1 MINHYYEFDDLIS
14 CFNNARK
21 YALENADRF
30 ENIKS
35 NRVEYSTPSDFYY
48 GIHTPSLILRL
59 AYSKSHTKGR
69 KLKNT
74 GKREEYLSYE
84 YDDSNRLIKISEHGE
99 KSTTFYCIFQLNDF
113 EWLIPVYKYNDHF
126 SEWYKGEMRKY
137 DEHGRISIYARFD
150 TSQIWLERYIYPQ
163 NNPQI
168 ATCEFW
174 NYIPNLSHSS
184 KNKSVSETGSPAQ
197 LWIFELNL
205 SDPKKVNGELI
216 ESYTRD
222 FSVYRQKPPILPPPQ
237 IHIKGDK
244 QS

>member
-35 NRVEYSTPSDFYY
+35 DHVDYSTPSDFFY
-48 GIHTPSLILRL
+48 GIHTPSLILKI
-59 AYSKSHTKGR
+59 AYSKSYTKGR
-69 KLKNT
+69 KLKNI
-74 GKREEYLSYE
+74 GNREEYMSYE
-84 YDDSNRLIKISEHGE
+84 YDGSDRLIKISEHGE
-99 KSTTFYCIFQLNDF
+99 NSTTFCCIFQLNDF
-113 EWLIPVYKYNDHF
+113 EWIIPVYRYKGHY

-137 DEHGRISIYARFD
+137 DEHGRILIYARFD
-150 TSQIWLERYIYPQ
+150 TAQVWLERYTYSKDNPQ
-163 NNPQI
+163 N
-168 ATCEFW
+168 AVCEFW

-197 LWIFELNL
+197 LWVFELDL
-205 SDPKKVNGELI
+205 SDLKKVNGELI

-222 FSVYRQKPPILPPPQ
+222 SSAYRQKPPCLPPPQ
-237 IHIKGDK
+237 ISYKK
-244 QS
+244 Y

>member
-1 MINHYYEFDDLIS
+1 MINHYHEFDDLMS
-14 CFNNARK
+14 YFNNARK

-30 ENIKS
+30 ENIRS

-69 KLKNT
+69 KLKNI
-74 GKREEYLSYE
+74 GKREEYMSYE

-99 KSTTFYCIFQLNDF
+99 KSTTFYCIFQLN
-113 EWLIPVYKYNDHF
+113 NDHY

-150 TSQIWLERYIYPQ
+150 TSQIWLERYTYSKI
-163 NNPQI
+163 NPQS

-184 KNKSVSETGSPAQ
+184 KNKSISETGSPAQ
-197 LWIFELNL
+197 LWIFELDL
-205 SDPKKVNGELI
+205 TDPSKVNGELI

-222 FSVYRQKPPILPPPQ
+222 FSAYRQKPPILPPPQ

-244 QS
+244 